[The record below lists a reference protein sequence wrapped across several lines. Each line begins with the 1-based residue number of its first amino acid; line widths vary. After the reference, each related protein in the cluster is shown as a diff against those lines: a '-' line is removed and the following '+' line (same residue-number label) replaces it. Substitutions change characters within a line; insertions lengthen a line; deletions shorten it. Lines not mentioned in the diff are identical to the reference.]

1 MLGGSKSEIGEEGRC
16 LCTISL
22 NKAAVVRAHPEE
34 HQGPF
39 TERKEMLK
47 TLSFLFLRALVGSTQ
62 SSISYVIV

>member
-22 NKAAVVRAHPEE
+22 NKAAVVRARPEE

-47 TLSFLFLRALVGSTQ
+47 TLCLFYFCEHWLGLPSLLSAML
-62 SSISYVIV
+62 